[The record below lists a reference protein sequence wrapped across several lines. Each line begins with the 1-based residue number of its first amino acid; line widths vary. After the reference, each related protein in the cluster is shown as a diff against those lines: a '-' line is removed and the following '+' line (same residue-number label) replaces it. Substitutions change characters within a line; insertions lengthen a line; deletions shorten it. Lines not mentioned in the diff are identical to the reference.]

1 MRHVVTAVVGGAALL
16 AFLACKEEGQANPAA
31 PGPAAVAQAAPSSGG
46 PAAPSAPTAPT
57 APTAQV
63 APGAP
68 AADPAAA
75 PAGEKQ
81 YTAVAPAV
89 VIKVGATADAKLT
102 IKAAKGLHFNQEYP
116 AKFAVTAA
124 AYAKCTK
131 EKLAAKT
138 GDVKFEGVDGVV
150 TLPLQGLAAGAG
162 KLEVIGSFSVCS
174 EEQCYILRDEKLS
187 LDVTVQ

>member
-31 PGPAAVAQAAPSSGG
+31 PSGAAAAQAAPAAGAPG
-46 PAAPSAPTAPT
+46 AAAPSAA
-57 APTAQV
+57 AAAQAV

-89 VIKVGATADAKLT
+89 TIKVGATADAKLT

-131 EKLAAKT
+131 DKLAAKT

>member
-31 PGPAAVAQAAPSSGG
+31 PTPSAAAQAAPAAGG
-46 PAAPSAPTAPT
+46 PAA
-57 APTAQV
+57 QI

-68 AADPAAA
+68 SAEPAAA

-89 VIKVGATADAKLT
+89 TIKVGATADAKLT

-116 AKFAVTAA
+116 AKFSVTAA

-131 EKLAAKT
+131 DKLAAKT

-162 KLEVIGSFSVCS
+162 KLEVVGSFSVCS
-174 EEQCYILRDEKLS
+174 DEQCYILRDEKLA